1 MLNNEDLFNQTII
14 EIEKLWTKNKRLSNF
29 VNWPKS
35 LVLTKKPINE
45 IKVTKKL
52 SSWKSKGSEQVNKIH
67 NLITNLAPYVNWDNG
82 YSEDQ
87 VTKEFLDKYGF
98 FELIGPTGHFLT
110 SEMALWVNYLDKNS
124 YYPWHNHEAEELYF
138 IVSGEAKFES
148 ESEKP
153 KILRTTDTRF
163 HKSYEAHRI
172 TTTDKKILSFVI
184 WKNKYENV
192 SKILNSQNS

>member
-1 MLNNEDLFNQTII
+1 MSNNEDIFNQTKI
-14 EIEKLWTKNKRLSNF
+14 EIEKLWSDNEKLTNF
-29 VNWPKS
+29 VNWPKN
-35 LVLTKKPINE
+35 LVLTNKSKNKIN
-45 IKVTKKL
+45 VTQKL
-52 SSWKSKGSEQVNKIH
+52 SSWKSNNDQQIDKIH
-67 NLITNLAPYVNWDNG
+67 NLISNLAPNVNWNNG

-87 VTKEFLDKYGF
+87 TSKEFLDKYGF
-98 FELIGPTGHFLT
+98 FELIGPTGHFVT
-110 SEMALWVNYLDKNS
+110 TDMALYVNYLDKNS

-153 KILRTTDTRF
+153 KILKSTDIRF

-172 TTTDKKILSFVI
+172 TTTNKNILSFVI

-192 SKILNSQNS
+192 SKILD

>member
-1 MLNNEDLFNQTII
+1 MSNNEDIFNQTKI
-14 EIEKLWTKNKRLSNF
+14 EIEKLWSDNEKLTNF
-29 VNWPKS
+29 VNWPKN
-35 LVLTKKPINE
+35 LVLTNKSKNKIN
-45 IKVTKKL
+45 VTQKL
-52 SSWKSKGSEQVNKIH
+52 SSWKSNNDQQIDKVH
-67 NLITNLAPYVNWDNG
+67 NLISNLAPHVNWNNG

-87 VTKEFLDKYGF
+87 TSKEFLDKYGF
-98 FELIGPTGHFLT
+98 FELIGPTGHFVT
-110 SEMALWVNYLDKNS
+110 TDMALYVNYLDKNS

-153 KILRTTDTRF
+153 KILKSTDTRF

-172 TTTDKKILSFVI
+172 TTTNKNILSFVI

-192 SKILNSQNS
+192 SKILD

>member
-1 MLNNEDLFNQTII
+1 MSNNEDIFNQTKI
-14 EIEKLWTKNKRLSNF
+14 EIEKLWSDNKQLTNF
-29 VNWPKS
+29 VNWPKN
-35 LVLTKKPINE
+35 LVLTNKSKNKIN
-45 IKVTKKL
+45 VTQKL
-52 SSWKSKGSEQVNKIH
+52 SSWKSNNDEQIDKVH
-67 NLITNLAPYVNWDNG
+67 NLISNLAPHVNWNNG

-87 VTKEFLDKYGF
+87 TSKEFLDKYGF
-98 FELIGPTGHFLT
+98 FELIGPTGHFVT
-110 SEMALWVNYLDKNS
+110 TDMALYVNYLDKNS

-153 KILRTTDTRF
+153 KILKSTDIRF

-172 TTTDKKILSFVI
+172 TTTNKNILSFVI

-192 SKILNSQNS
+192 SKILD

>member
-1 MLNNEDLFNQTII
+1 MESYYVKLKKRRFFERKCSQNIYLNNQRFLRENSLKIYI
-14 EIEKLWTKNKRLSNF
+14 LS
-29 VNWPKS
+29 
-35 LVLTKKPINE
+35 
-45 IKVTKKL
+45 
-52 SSWKSKGSEQVNKIH
+52 
-67 NLITNLAPYVNWDNG
+67 
-82 YSEDQ
+82 
-87 VTKEFLDKYGF
+87 KEFLDKYGF

-110 SEMALWVNYLDKNS
+110 SDMALWVNYLDKNS

-138 IVSGEAKFES
+138 IVAGEAKFES

-172 TTTDKKILSFVI
+172 TTTDSKILSFVI

-192 SKILNSQNS
+192 SKILDSQNS

>member
-1 MLNNEDLFNQTII
+1 MSNNKDIFNQTKI
-14 EIEKLWTKNKRLSNF
+14 EIEKLWSDNEKLTNF
-29 VNWPKS
+29 VNWPKN
-35 LVLTKKPINE
+35 LVLTNKSKNKIN
-45 IKVTKKL
+45 VTQKL
-52 SSWKSKGSEQVNKIH
+52 SSWKSNNYEQIDKIH
-67 NLITNLAPYVNWDNG
+67 NLISNLAPHVNWNNG

-87 VTKEFLDKYGF
+87 TSKEFLDKYGF
-98 FELIGPTGHFLT
+98 FELIGPTGHFVT
-110 SEMALWVNYLDKNS
+110 TDMALYVNYLDKNS

-153 KILRTTDTRF
+153 KILKSTDIRF

-172 TTTDKKILSFVI
+172 TTTNKNILSFVI

-192 SKILNSQNS
+192 SKILD

>member
-1 MLNNEDLFNQTII
+1 MSNNEDIFNQTKI
-14 EIEKLWTKNKRLSNF
+14 EIEKLWSNNEKLTNF
-29 VNWPKS
+29 VNWPKN
-35 LVLTKKPINE
+35 LVLTNKSKNKIN
-45 IKVTKKL
+45 VTQKL
-52 SSWKSKGSEQVNKIH
+52 SSWKSNNDEQIDKVH
-67 NLITNLAPYVNWDNG
+67 NLISNLAPNVNWNNG

-87 VTKEFLDKYGF
+87 TSKEFLDKYGF
-98 FELIGPTGHFLT
+98 FELIGPTGHFVT
-110 SEMALWVNYLDKNS
+110 TDMALYVNYLDKNS

-153 KILRTTDTRF
+153 KILKSTDIRF

-172 TTTDKKILSFVI
+172 TTTNKNILSFVI

-192 SKILNSQNS
+192 SKILD

>member
-1 MLNNEDLFNQTII
+1 MSNNEDIFNQTKI
-14 EIEKLWTKNKRLSNF
+14 EIEKLWSDNEKLTNF
-29 VNWPKS
+29 VNWPKN
-35 LVLTKKPINE
+35 LVLTNKSKNKIN
-45 IKVTKKL
+45 VTQKL
-52 SSWKSKGSEQVNKIH
+52 SSWKSNNDEQIDKIH
-67 NLITNLAPYVNWDNG
+67 NLISNLAPHVNWNNG

-87 VTKEFLDKYGF
+87 TSKEFLDKYGF
-98 FELIGPTGHFLT
+98 FELIGPTGHFVT
-110 SEMALWVNYLDKNS
+110 TDMALYVNYLDKNS

-153 KILRTTDTRF
+153 KILKSTDTRF

-172 TTTDKKILSFVI
+172 TTANKNILSFVI

-192 SKILNSQNS
+192 SKILD